1 MSGKHIPP
9 ENKEAESTDWSEYK
23 RGFYLLG
30 GRWWQQDPPGVPA
43 AQGGGRGRPTY
54 FLGISAGVRAAQTHH
69 GMTSLPGTWAPRR
82 APSAGWGGGKGVET
96 QATSVEGQCMVPHS
110 DSA

>member
-1 MSGKHIPP
+1 MATRSSWG
-9 ENKEAESTDWSEYK
+9 ACCS
-23 RGFYLLG
+23 
-30 GRWWQQDPPGVPA
+30 GRWE
-43 AQGGGRGRPTY
+43 RK
-54 FLGISAGVRAAQTHH
+54 THLLPRDKCWGQSCTDTPRDDLH
-69 GMTSLPGTWAPRR
+69 PGTWAPRR